1 MFRKYRICVVVPAYR
16 EENHISTVI
25 ETMPEFVDKIVVV
38 DDGSPDKT
46 FEKALMNGDGRV
58 VVIRHHSNLGVGA
71 AIVTGHRKAIELGA
85 EISVVMAGDGQM
97 DPKYLVDLLSVV
109 IEQGYDYAKANRFLK
124 RGHRQGMPRIRVVGN
139 MLLALLSKVASGYWR
154 ISDPQNGYTAIKTSM
169 LGKLDLDNLAESYQ
183 FENDMLVRL
192 NIVNARVKDVPIPA
206 NYNGGSSKIRL
217 HRFVSETSFFL
228 IKRFFYRVYKK
239 YISGD

>member
-1 MFRKYRICVVVPAYR
+1 MFRKNRICVVVPAYK
-16 EENHISTVI
+16 EEDHIGIVV
-25 ETMPEFVDKIVVV
+25 ETIPELVDKIVVV
-38 DDGSPDKT
+38 DDGSPDRT

-58 VVIRHHSNLGVGA
+58 VVVRHDNNQGVGA

-97 DPKYLVDLLSVV
+97 DPKYLVDLLNVV
-109 IEQGYDYAKANRFLK
+109 IEEGYDYAKANRFLK

-139 MLLALLSKVASGYWR
+139 MLLSLLSKVASGYWR

-169 LGKLDLDNLAESYQ
+169 LRKLDLDNLAKSYQ

-192 NIVNARVKDVPIPA
+192 NIANARVKDVPIPA

-217 HRFVSETSFFL
+217 HRFVQETSFFL
-228 IKRFFYRVYKK
+228 IKRFFYRVYEK